1 MFKILKNMHKE
12 KVQVYIPNYVAPYF
26 QVTQLWVILIFFFVI
41 IIILQRA
48 SILHSE
54 KLKDIF

>member
-1 MFKILKNMHKE
+1 MHKE

-41 IIILQRA
+41 IIIILQRA

>member
-1 MFKILKNMHKE
+1 MHKE
-12 KVQVYIPNYVAPYF
+12 KVQVYIPNYVAPYL
-26 QVTQLWVILIFFFVI
+26 QVTQLWVILIFFFVII